1 MALSYIG
8 AGVAVC
14 CAISACRPGPLVPEA
29 LAPAPRDSAVVWAR
43 ATAPRHAA
51 GIRFKWRYED
61 RKLNGAGRATARV
74 APPDSVRLDY
84 AATLG
89 LSSGAGVVV
98 GDSVMWADPDQDFR
112 SFIRGVSIFWATLG
126 VARPPAADAAVFGGR
141 IGAPDRPRQVW
152 RYATG
157 ADTLT
162 YVTGD
167 RALDVEWRSGS
178 KVVARSHAELDGTGW
193 PARAQV
199 EFPDAGARFE
209 LTVVGVDTTIVVPPV
224 LWRTRR

>member
-1 MALSYIG
+1 MS
-8 AGVAVC
+8 
-14 CAISACRPGPLVPEA
+14 P
-29 LAPAPRDSAVVWAR
+29 DSATRWALT
-43 ATAPRHAA
+43 TAPRHAA

-98 GDSVMWADPDQDFR
+98 GDSVLWADPNQDVR
-112 SFIRGVSIFWATLG
+112 SFIRGAPVFWALLG
-126 VARPPAADAAVFGGR
+126 TARPPAAGVAVSGGMVGSR
-141 IGAPDRPRQVW
+141 EQPHQAW

-162 YVTGD
+162 YVTGGQ
-167 RALDVEWRSGS
+167 ALDVEWRNGS
-178 KVVARSHAELDGTGW
+178 TVVARSHTELDEHGW

-199 EFPDAGARFE
+199 QFPESGARFE
-209 LTVVGVDTTIVVPPV
+209 LTVVSVDTTVVVPAA
-224 LWRTRR
+224 LWRSRR